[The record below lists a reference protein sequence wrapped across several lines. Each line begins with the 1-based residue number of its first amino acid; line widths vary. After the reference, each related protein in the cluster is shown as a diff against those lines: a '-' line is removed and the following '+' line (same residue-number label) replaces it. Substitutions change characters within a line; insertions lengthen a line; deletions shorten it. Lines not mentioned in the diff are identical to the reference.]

1 MAGKQI
7 VFVEQDEKARM
18 IPIKPGRIYNG
29 SVEALEG
36 GLKPGD
42 IVVVTGNEDKTLAD
56 VSSAVRIYL
65 GFSVCQPPP

>member
-1 MAGKQI
+1 
-7 VFVEQDEKARM
+7 M

-42 IVVVTGNEDKTLAD
+42 IVVVTGNETLRDEA
-56 VSSAVRIYL
+56 AVVIK
-65 GFSVCQPPP
+65 GEISH